1 MSTLDAVTTATPV
14 EQVPVGDPLPLRV
27 AFAGG
32 PALELFG
39 AGVDAVAAG
48 RGDGIE
54 GAAALVVDERPPRGG
69 RRTAER
75 LWRAAQTAGVPVIGV
90 RRTSVAEPAWSG
102 LADLIIGAPLAGDV
116 PALPASAPVDP
127 HLHNPIGFRG
137 AGVAGF
143 AAMVTGSVSAERLQ
157 PGIAWLGEITDG
169 EPTSIAT
176 PDRRQLPALPPMV
189 LPRKLPRSS
198 RVLGGL
204 RARLGVLDHPAFHAS
219 SWDRAGLLTR
229 LCAAGIPVVPA
240 ELSSEAA
247 ELLGPNLTAAIEA
260 TGLEELRDPDGR
272 ERASIRVRR
281 AALRHHSPQ
290 ARWRQIAG
298 ALGIDLPSP
307 ALVSVVLSTRRQEWL
322 EHGIAQVLRQTYEPR
337 ELIVC
342 LHGDEFTE
350 DVEDRVRAQAPD
362 PVKIVRV
369 DDELTLGESLN
380 AGVAVSEGD
389 VVTKMDD
396 DDYYTVDH
404 LWDLVLAL
412 EYAEA
417 DLVGKGAEFV
427 YVSTVDLTI
436 RRFIGPAETDH
447 SRLGGGVMMA
457 RREPLLEIGGWP
469 ARNRGEDGW
478 LVKNFK
484 SAGKRVHR
492 THGFGYILNRHM
504 RGHTWNTYA
513 DYFLVQSQREWRGL
527 RFDVTAI
534 EPGADGLEPPTDQD

>member
-1 MSTLDAVTTATPV
+1 MSTLDAVTTAAPA
-14 EQVPVGDPLPLRV
+14 EQVPVGHPLPLRV

-32 PALELFG
+32 PALEQFG

-48 RGDGIE
+48 RGDGLE
-54 GAAALVVDERPPRGG
+54 AAAALVVDEQPPRGG
-69 RRTAER
+69 RREVER
-75 LWRAAQTAGVPVIGV
+75 LCRAAQAAGAPVIGL
-90 RRTSVAEPAWSG
+90 RRTTVAEPAWSG
-102 LADLIIGAPLAGDV
+102 VPDLIIGMPLRDEG
-116 PALPASAPVDP
+116 PGLPAAAPVDP
-127 HLHNPIGFRG
+127 HTYNPIGFRG

-143 AAMVTGSVSAERLQ
+143 AAMITGAVPAERLRS
-157 PGIAWLGEITDG
+157 GLAWLGEISGG
-169 EPTSIAT
+169 EPTSIVT
-176 PDRRQLPALPPMV
+176 PNRRQLPPLPPMV
-189 LPRKLPRSS
+189 HPRDTPRASKL
-198 RVLGGL
+198 LGGL

-219 SWDRAGLLTR
+219 PWERAGLLTK
-229 LCAAGIPVVPA
+229 LCATGIPVVPA
-240 ELSSEAA
+240 ELSDEAA
-247 ELLGPNLTAAIEA
+247 ELLGPDLTAVLQAIE
-260 TGLEELRDPDGR
+260 LEEVRDPDGR
-272 ERASIRVRR
+272 ERASVRVRR

-322 EHGIAQVLRQTYEPR
+322 EHGIAQVLRQSYEPR

-342 LHGDEFTE
+342 LHGDEYSD
-350 DVEDRVRAQAPD
+350 DVEERVRAQSPD

-412 EYAEA
+412 EYADA

-527 RFDVTAI
+527 RFDVSAI
-534 EPGADGLEPPTDQD
+534 EPGAAGLEPSGAD

>member
-1 MSTLDAVTTATPV
+1 
-14 EQVPVGDPLPLRV
+14 
-27 AFAGG
+27 
-32 PALELFG
+32 
-39 AGVDAVAAG
+39 
-48 RGDGIE
+48 
-54 GAAALVVDERPPRGG
+54 
-69 RRTAER
+69 
-75 LWRAAQTAGVPVIGV
+75 
-90 RRTSVAEPAWSG
+90 
-102 LADLIIGAPLAGDV
+102 
-116 PALPASAPVDP
+116 
-127 HLHNPIGFRG
+127 
-137 AGVAGF
+137 
-143 AAMVTGSVSAERLQ
+143 
-157 PGIAWLGEITDG
+157 
-169 EPTSIAT
+169 
-176 PDRRQLPALPPMV
+176 
-189 LPRKLPRSS
+189 
-198 RVLGGL
+198 
-204 RARLGVLDHPAFHAS
+204 VLDHPAFHAS
-219 SWDRAGLLTR
+219 PWERAGLLTK

-240 ELSSEAA
+240 ELSDEAA
-247 ELLGPNLTAAIEA
+247 ELLGPDLTAVLQAIE
-260 TGLEELRDPDGR
+260 LEELRDPDGR
-272 ERASIRVRR
+272 ERASVRVRR

-322 EHGIAQVLRQTYEPR
+322 EHGIAQVLRQSYEPR

-342 LHGDEFTE
+342 LHGDEYSD
-350 DVEDRVRAQAPD
+350 DVEDRVRAQSPD

-412 EYAEA
+412 EYADA

-534 EPGADGLEPPTDQD
+534 EPGAAGLEPPGAD